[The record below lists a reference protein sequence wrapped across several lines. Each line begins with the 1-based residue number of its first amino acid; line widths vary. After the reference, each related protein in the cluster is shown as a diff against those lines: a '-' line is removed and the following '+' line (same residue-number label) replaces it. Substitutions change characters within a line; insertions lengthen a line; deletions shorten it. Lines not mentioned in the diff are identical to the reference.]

1 MYITICLFI
10 IKKINTYKKMD
21 KRMDNV
27 KKMDNVEG
35 ILAMDEKFGLAKNGK
50 IPWKNKEDLAFF
62 KNKTINNIVVM
73 GINTLLSL
81 PKKEPLKDRHNIVIT
96 GDTDKYSKLYQFK
109 NIEFVNATN
118 VVNLLNGFP
127 DKTIFI
133 IGGNQ
138 VYNLLLPYC
147 SVIWLTEIKGDY
159 DCDLLF
165 TYDVSLYNKTQIYR
179 DDNIQ
184 VFKLFF

>member
-1 MYITICLFI
+1 
-10 IKKINTYKKMD
+10 MD
-21 KRMDNV
+21 

-62 KNKTINNIVVM
+62 KNKTINNVVIM
-73 GINTLLSL
+73 GLKTLLSL
-81 PKKEPLKDRHNIVIT
+81 PKKEPLKERHNIVIT
-96 GDTDKYSKLYQFK
+96 GDTDKYSKLYQQFK
-109 NIEFVNATN
+109 NIEFVNAAN
-118 VVNLLNGFP
+118 VINLLNDFS

-147 SVIWLTEIKGDY
+147 STIWLTKIKGDY

-165 TYDVSLYNKTQIYR
+165 TYDMAEYKNTTIYG

-184 VFKLFF
+184 ILRLNL

>member
-1 MYITICLFI
+1 MS
-10 IKKINTYKKMD
+10 KIE
-21 KRMDNV
+21 RIS
-27 KKMDNVEG
+27 NVEG
-35 ILAMDEKFGLAKNGK
+35 ILAIDENYGLAKNGK
-50 IPWKNKEDLAFF
+50 IPWKNKDDLVFF
-62 KNKTINNIVVM
+62 KNKTINNVVIM

-96 GDTDKYSKLYQFK
+96 GDTVKYSKLYTQFN
-109 NIEFVNATN
+109 NIEFVNANT
-118 VVNLLNGFP
+118 VVNFLYSFP

-147 SVIWLTEIKGDY
+147 STIWLTKITGDY
-159 DCDLLF
+159 ACDLHF
-165 TYDVSLYNKTQIYR
+165 TYDVSSYNKTIIYG

-184 VFKLFF
+184 ILKLS